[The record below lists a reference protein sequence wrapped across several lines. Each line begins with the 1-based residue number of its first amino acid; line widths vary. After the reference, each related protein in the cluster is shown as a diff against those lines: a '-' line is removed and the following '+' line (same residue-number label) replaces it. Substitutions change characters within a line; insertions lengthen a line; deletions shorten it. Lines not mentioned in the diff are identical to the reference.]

1 MFRLVSIAMLLAAN
15 DEVNGVLIRYDR
27 FVKNSATPVE
37 RVGVTLT
44 EPTPP
49 TQQAE
54 PAIVQE
60 VSGEKRHSPV
70 KVLLWC
76 VHVGG
81 CLQRCGCVL
90 VYESCH
96 VHMCTPNFVLHP
108 SLRPPTLL
116 WVRQQLLLMKPCSL
130 TWEMR

>member
-1 MFRLVSIAMLLAAN
+1 MFRVVSIAMLLAAN

-37 RVGVTLT
+37 GVGVAAT

-49 TQQAE
+49 TQQAV
-54 PAIVQE
+54 PAVGQE

-70 KVLLWC
+70 NVLLWC

-81 CLQRCGCVL
+81 CVCKGGDVCACLDVSPLRTYICAHTSLC
-90 VYESCH
+90 S
-96 VHMCTPNFVLHP
+96 TPA
-108 SLRPPTLL
+108 SA
-116 WVRQQLLLMKPCSL
+116 LLLCCG
-130 TWEMR
+130 